1 MSTEALNVILPVV
14 SVLIG
19 ALIPEIRPLLMED
32 RKYNREKKDQSL
44 KTLNSIY
51 SSLVGVLIE
60 LPEKLPIEILKEAGV
75 NIHDNNISWYDCR
88 EILTEE
94 HKDIYFNLRED
105 DEESEDLI
113 NYCEATLF
121 DMKNKYNNFKKV
133 YNDFKRNYGKHYE
146 LKASDKVRDEF
157 YSLYKTVFEA
167 YDESIYRRIKTE
179 DEAKGAVLISCSLE
193 DSKNNIINLIRSELK
208 EK

>member
-1 MSTEALNVILPVV
+1 MSTEPLNVILPVV

-32 RKYNREKKDQSL
+32 RKYYREKKDQSL

-51 SSLVGVLIE
+51 ASLVGVLIE

-75 NIHDNNISWYDCR
+75 NIHNNISWYDCR
-88 EILTEE
+88 KILTEE
-94 HKDIYFNLRED
+94 HKELYFSSPED

-121 DMKNKYNNFKKV
+121 DMKNKYNFFKKV
-133 YNDFKRNYGKHYE
+133 YNDFKRNYGKNYE
-146 LKASDKVRDEF
+146 LKASDKVRSEF
-157 YSLYKTVFEA
+157 NNLYKTVFEA
-167 YDESIYRRIKTE
+167 YDESIYRVAKTE
-179 DEAKGAVLISCSLE
+179 DKAKGALLTSFSLE
-193 DSKNNIINLIRSELK
+193 DSKNNLINLIRSELK

>member
-1 MSTEALNVILPVV
+1 MSTEPLNLILPVV

-32 RKYNREKKDQSL
+32 RKYYREKKDQSL

-51 SSLVGVLIE
+51 ASLVGVLIE

-75 NIHDNNISWYDCR
+75 NIPNNNINWYDCR
-88 EILTEE
+88 KILTVE
-94 HKDIYFNLRED
+94 HKEIYFSLPD
-105 DEESEDLI
+105 DDTNGEDLI

-121 DMKNKYNNFKKV
+121 DMKNKYNNFRKV
-133 YNDFKRNYGKHYE
+133 YNDFKRNYGKNYE
-146 LKASDKVRDEF
+146 LKASDKVRSEF
-157 YSLYKTVFEA
+157 NNLYKTVFKA
-167 YDESIYRRIKTE
+167 YDESTYRVVKTE
-179 DEAKGAVLISCSLE
+179 DKAKGALLTSFSLE
-193 DSKNNIINLIRSELK
+193 DSKNDLINLIRRELK

>member
-1 MSTEALNVILPVV
+1 MSTEPLNVILPVV

-32 RKYNREKKDQSL
+32 RKYYREKKDQSL

-51 SSLVGVLIE
+51 ASLVGVLIE

-75 NIHDNNISWYDCR
+75 NIHNNISWYDCR
-88 EILTEE
+88 KILTEE
-94 HKDIYFNLRED
+94 HKELYFSSPED
-105 DEESEDLI
+105 DDTNGEDLI

-121 DMKNKYNNFKKV
+121 DMKNKYNNFRKV
-133 YNDFKRNYGKHYE
+133 YNDFKRSYGKNYE
-146 LKASDKVRDEF
+146 LKASDKVRSEF
-157 YSLYKTVFEA
+157 NNLYKTVFEA
-167 YDESIYRRIKTE
+167 YDESIYRVAKTE
-179 DEAKGAVLISCSLE
+179 DKTKGALLTNFSLE
-193 DSKNNIINLIRSELK
+193 DSKNDLINLIRSELK